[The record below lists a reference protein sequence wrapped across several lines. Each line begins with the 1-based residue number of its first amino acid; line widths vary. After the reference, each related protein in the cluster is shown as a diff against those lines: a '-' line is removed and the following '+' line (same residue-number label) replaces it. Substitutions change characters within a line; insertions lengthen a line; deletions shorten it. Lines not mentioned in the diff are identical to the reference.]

1 MFQTD
6 INSTHREEQLM
17 QYYVGIDLGGTN
29 IKAGVVTSEGA
40 ILNKKSIKTNVNR
53 PMEEIVSDMGRLATE
68 VIAEAGLAK
77 TDVTAIGIGS
87 PGTPDNKTGY
97 LVYANNL
104 PFNMT
109 PMRKIIRRI
118 IDLPV
123 YIDNDANCAA
133 MAESVAGAAKGAA
146 DSVTIT
152 LGTGIGSGV
161 IINHRIFSGF
171 NQAGAEFGHTTLVV
185 GGVPCTCG
193 RKGCFES
200 YGSASALIRMT
211 KAAAEANPASRL
223 NDVIRS
229 RDGKVNAKIA
239 FDAMRLGDEAAAGVV
254 EEYLEYLSD
263 GLANVINAYMPEILV
278 IGGGVCN
285 EGDPLLFPLREKT
298 MSKPYFGPGVK
309 KTEIRL
315 AEMGNDAGIV
325 GAAMMGK
332 SCMDDHLAG

>member
-1 MFQTD
+1 
-6 INSTHREEQLM
+6 M
-17 QYYVGIDLGGTN
+17 QYYIGIDLGGTN
-29 IKAGVVTSEGA
+29 IKAGVVTSEGV
-40 ILNKKSIKTNVNR
+40 ILNKKSIKTDVSR
-53 PMEEIVSDMGRLATE
+53 PIEVIVASMGRLALE
-68 VIAEAGLAK
+68 ILKEAGLSK
-77 TDVTAIGIGS
+77 DDITAIGIGS
-87 PGTPDNKTGY
+87 PGTPDNMTGC

-109 PMRKIIRRI
+109 PMRKLIREV

-123 YIDNDANCAA
+123 YIGNDANCAA

-171 NQAGAEFGHTTLVV
+171 NQAGAEFGHTTIVA

-200 YGSASALIRMT
+200 YGAASALIRMT
-211 KAAAEANPASRL
+211 KEAAAANPSSRL
-223 NDVIRS
+223 NDLIKEK
-229 RDGKVNAKIA
+229 DGKVNAKMA
-239 FDAMRLGDEAAAGVV
+239 FEAMRLGDKTAAEVV
-254 EEYLEYLSD
+254 DTYIEYLSD

-285 EGDPLLFPLREKT
+285 EGDPLLIPLREKIEG
-298 MSKPYFGPGVK
+298 KPYYGPGVP

-315 AEMGNDAGIV
+315 AKMGNDAGII

-332 SCMDDHLAG
+332 SCTDDQLPG

>member
-1 MFQTD
+1 
-6 INSTHREEQLM
+6 M

-29 IKAGVVTSEGA
+29 IKAGVVTSEGV
-40 ILNKKSIKTNVNR
+40 ILNKKSIKTNADR
-53 PMEEIVSDMGRLATE
+53 PMEDIVSDMGRLALE
-68 VIAEAGLAK
+68 VIAEAGLSR
-77 TDVTAIGIGS
+77 TDVDAIGIGS

-97 LVYANNL
+97 LVYSNNL

-109 PMRKIIRRI
+109 PMRKLIRGIIN
-118 IDLPV
+118 LPV
-123 YIDNDANCAA
+123 YINNDANCAA

-161 IINHRIFSGF
+161 IINNRIFSGF
-171 NQAGAEFGHTTLVV
+171 NQAGAEFGHTTLVA
-185 GGVPCTCG
+185 GGLPCTCG
-193 RKGCFES
+193 RKGCFEV

-211 KAAAEANPASRL
+211 KEAAAANPSSKINELVAL
-223 NDVIRS
+223 K
-229 RDGKVNAKIA
+229 DGKVNAKIA
-239 FDAMRLGDEAAAGVV
+239 FDAMRMGDIVAAQVV
-254 EEYLEYLSD
+254 ETYIDYLSD

-285 EGDPLLFPLREKT
+285 EGDPLLIPLREKT
-298 MSKPYFGPGVK
+298 MNKPYFGPGVH

-315 AEMGNDAGIV
+315 AKMGNDAGIV

-332 SCMDDHLAG
+332 ACLDDHVAG

>member
-1 MFQTD
+1 MKYF
-6 INSTHREEQLM
+6 
-17 QYYVGIDLGGTN
+17 VGIDLGVTN
-29 IKAGVVTSEGA
+29 IKAGIVNEFGE
-40 ILNKKSIKTNVNR
+40 ILNKKSVKTNAGR
-53 PMEEIVSDMGRLATE
+53 GMEDIVSDMGHLAIE
-68 VIAEAGLAK
+68 VIAEAGLSQ
-77 TDVTAIGIGS
+77 TDIEAIGIGS

-97 LVYANNL
+97 LVYSNNL

-109 PMRKIIRRI
+109 PMRSMIRKM

-152 LGTGIGSGV
+152 LGTGIGCGV
-161 IINHRIFSGF
+161 IINRRIYSGF
-171 NQAGAEFGHTTLVV
+171 NQAGSEFGHTVLVA
-185 GGVPCTCG
+185 GGEPCTCG

-200 YGSASALIRMT
+200 YGSATALIRMT
-211 KAAAEANPASRL
+211 KEATAAHPETKMNELIAA
-223 NDVIRS
+223 

-239 FDAMRLGDEAAAGVV
+239 FDAMHLGDKVGADLV
-254 EEYLEYLSD
+254 EMYLEYLSD
-263 GLANVINAYMPEILV
+263 GLANVINAFMPEILV

-285 EGDPLLFPLREKT
+285 EGDPLLIPLREKT
-298 MSKPYFGPGVK
+298 LSKPYFGPGVR

-332 SCMDDHLAG
+332 SCMDDAMPG

>member
-1 MFQTD
+1 
-6 INSTHREEQLM
+6 M

-29 IKAGVVTSEGA
+29 IKAGVVTSEGV

-53 PMEEIVSDMGRLATE
+53 TMEEIVSDMGRLATE
-68 VIAEAGLAK
+68 VIAEAGLSK
-77 TDVTAIGIGS
+77 TDVAAIGIGS

-133 MAESVAGAAKGAA
+133 MAESVAGAAKGAS

-193 RKGCFES
+193 RNGCFEV
-200 YGSASALIRMT
+200 YGSATALIRMT
-211 KAAAEANPASRL
+211 KEAALANPPSKL
-223 NDVIRS
+223 NDLIAEK
-229 RDGKVNAKIA
+229 DGKVNAKVA
-239 FDAMRLGDEAAAGVV
+239 FDAMRMGDDTASQVV
-254 EEYLEYLSD
+254 ETYIEYLSD

-285 EGDPLLFPLREKT
+285 EGDPLLIPLREKT
-298 MSKPYFGPGVK
+298 MSKPYFGPGVR

>member
-1 MFQTD
+1 MKYF
-6 INSTHREEQLM
+6 
-17 QYYVGIDLGGTN
+17 VGIDLGGTN
-29 IKAGVVTSEGA
+29 IKAGIVNEFGE
-40 ILNKKSIKTNVNR
+40 ILNKKSVKTNAGR
-53 PMEEIVSDMGRLATE
+53 GMEDIVSDMGHLAIE
-68 VIAEAGLAK
+68 VIAEASLSQ
-77 TDVTAIGIGS
+77 TDIEAIGIGS

-97 LVYANNL
+97 LVYSNNL

-109 PMRKIIRRI
+109 PMRSMIRKM

-152 LGTGIGSGV
+152 LGTGIGCGV
-161 IINHRIFSGF
+161 IINRRIYSGF
-171 NQAGAEFGHTTLVV
+171 NQAGSEFGHTVLVA
-185 GGVPCTCG
+185 GGEPCTCG

-200 YGSASALIRMT
+200 YGSATALIRMT
-211 KAAAEANPASRL
+211 KEATAAHPETKMNELIAA
-223 NDVIRS
+223 

-239 FDAMRLGDEAAAGVV
+239 FDAMHLGDKVGADLV
-254 EEYLEYLSD
+254 EMYLEYLSD
-263 GLANVINAYMPEILV
+263 GLANVINAFMPEILV

-285 EGDPLLFPLREKT
+285 EGDPLLIPLREKT
-298 MSKPYFGPGVK
+298 LSKPYFGPGVR

-332 SCMDDHLAG
+332 SCMDDAMPG

>member
-1 MFQTD
+1 
-6 INSTHREEQLM
+6 M

-29 IKAGVVTSEGA
+29 IKAGVVTSEGV
-40 ILNKKSIKTNVNR
+40 ILNKKSIKTNADR
-53 PMEEIVSDMGRLATE
+53 PMEDIVSDMGRLAAE
-68 VIAEAGLAK
+68 VIAEAGLSR
-77 TDVTAIGIGS
+77 TDVKAIGIGS

-97 LVYANNL
+97 LVYSNNL

-109 PMRKIIRRI
+109 PMRKLIRGI
-118 IDLPV
+118 VDLPV
-123 YIDNDANCAA
+123 YINNDANCAA

-161 IINHRIFSGF
+161 IINNRIFSGF
-171 NQAGAEFGHTTLVV
+171 NQAGAEFGHTTIVA

-211 KAAAEANPASRL
+211 KEAAAANPSSQINELIAL
-223 NDVIRS
+223 K
-229 RDGKVNAKIA
+229 DGKVNAKIA
-239 FDAMRLGDEAAAGVV
+239 FDAMRMGDSTATQVV
-254 EEYLEYLSD
+254 ETYIEYLSD

-285 EGDPLLFPLREKT
+285 EGDPLLIPLREKT
-298 MSKPYFGPGVK
+298 MSKPYFGPGVR

-315 AEMGNDAGIV
+315 AKMGNDAGIV

-332 SCMDDHLAG
+332 ACLDDHLAG

>member
-1 MFQTD
+1 
-6 INSTHREEQLM
+6 M

-29 IKAGVVTSEGA
+29 IKAGVVTSEGV

-53 PMEEIVSDMGRLATE
+53 TMEEIVSDMGRLATE
-68 VIAEAGLAK
+68 VIAEAGLSK
-77 TDVTAIGIGS
+77 TDVAAIGIGS

-146 DSVTIT
+146 DSVTVT

-171 NQAGAEFGHTTLVV
+171 NQAGAEFGHTTLVA

-193 RKGCFES
+193 RKGCFEV

-211 KAAAEANPASRL
+211 KEAAQANPSSKINNLIA
-223 NDVIRS
+223 DK
-229 RDGKVNAKIA
+229 DGKVNAKVP
-239 FDAMRLGDEAAAGVV
+239 FEAMRMGDDAATQVI
-254 EEYLEYLSD
+254 ETYIEYLSD

-285 EGDPLLFPLREKT
+285 EGDPLLIPLREKT
-298 MSKPYFGPGVK
+298 MNKPYFGPGVR

-332 SCMDDHLAG
+332 SCMEDHLAG

>member
-1 MFQTD
+1 MKYF
-6 INSTHREEQLM
+6 
-17 QYYVGIDLGGTN
+17 VGIDLGGTN
-29 IKAGVVTSEGA
+29 IKAGIVNEFGE
-40 ILNKKSIKTNVNR
+40 ILNKKSVKTNAGR
-53 PMEEIVSDMGRLATE
+53 GMEDIVSDMGHLAIE
-68 VIAEAGLAK
+68 VIAEAGLSQ
-77 TDVTAIGIGS
+77 TDIEAIGIGS

-97 LVYANNL
+97 LVYSNNL

-109 PMRKIIRRI
+109 PMRSMIRKM

-152 LGTGIGSGV
+152 LGTGIGCGV
-161 IINHRIFSGF
+161 IINRRIYSGF
-171 NQAGAEFGHTTLVV
+171 NQAGSEFGHTVLVA
-185 GGVPCTCG
+185 GGEPCTCG

-200 YGSASALIRMT
+200 YGSATALIRMT
-211 KAAAEANPASRL
+211 KEATAAHPETKMNELIAA
-223 NDVIRS
+223 

-239 FDAMRLGDEAAAGVV
+239 FDAMHLGDKVGADLV
-254 EEYLEYLSD
+254 EMYLEYLSD
-263 GLANVINAYMPEILV
+263 GLANVINAFMPEILV

-285 EGDPLLFPLREKT
+285 EGDPLLIPLREKT
-298 MSKPYFGPGVK
+298 LSKPYFGPGVR

-332 SCMDDHLAG
+332 SCMDDAMPV

>member
-1 MFQTD
+1 MKYF
-6 INSTHREEQLM
+6 
-17 QYYVGIDLGGTN
+17 VGIDLGGTN
-29 IKAGVVTSEGA
+29 IKAGIVNEFGE
-40 ILNKKSIKTNVNR
+40 ILNKKSVKTNAGR
-53 PMEEIVSDMGRLATE
+53 GMEDIVSDMGHLAIE
-68 VIAEAGLAK
+68 VIAEAGLSQ
-77 TDVTAIGIGS
+77 TDIEAIGIGS

-97 LVYANNL
+97 LVYSNNL

-109 PMRKIIRRI
+109 PMRSMIRKM

-152 LGTGIGSGV
+152 LGTGIGCGV
-161 IINHRIFSGF
+161 IINRRIYSGF
-171 NQAGAEFGHTTLVV
+171 NQAGSEFGHTVLVA
-185 GGVPCTCG
+185 GGEPCTCG

-200 YGSASALIRMT
+200 YGSATALIRMT
-211 KAAAEANPASRL
+211 KEATAAHPETKMNELIAA
-223 NDVIRS
+223 

-239 FDAMRLGDEAAAGVV
+239 FDAMHLGDKVGADLV
-254 EEYLEYLSD
+254 EMYLEYLSD
-263 GLANVINAYMPEILV
+263 GLANVINAFMPEILV

-285 EGDPLLFPLREKT
+285 EGDPLLIPLREKT
-298 MSKPYFGPGVK
+298 LSKPYFGPGVR

-332 SCMDDHLAG
+332 SCMDDAMPG